1 MTTSVPAPL
10 PDRQANAPER
20 LVAAPVT
27 ARDRRADLMLLLAL
41 GLVRL
46 IVHLW
51 LNRAYGFHRDELQV
65 LDDAR
70 HLDWGYVPYPPLVPW
85 LARLELAVFGT
96 SLIGFRIVAVL
107 AQCGAMVLAG
117 LIAAELGGRRF
128 AQVCAALATACMPFG
143 LVNSSILM
151 YCGPDLLWVVAAAWL
166 VLRLAKGG
174 DLRLWLALGAVFG
187 LGLMTRYT
195 IVYWAIGLA
204 VGVLA
209 GPMRAQL
216 RTRWPWLG
224 VGVAF
229 AIFLPNLLWQVR
241 HDFIYLD
248 FVAHIHARDVAIGR
262 TDLFFPEQLY
272 ANASALTLPIW
283 LAGLGF
289 LTLAGSMRPYRVLA
303 WMYAVPLLLFALSRG
318 RGYYMAPGYPMLLAA
333 GYVTIERWCASM
345 PAGRARGLRIAVA
358 ALLAVG
364 LPLGASLHLPIAPI
378 NSPLWHFNRRL
389 HGDYA
394 EQVGWQ
400 ELAQRV
406 ATVYRALPEAE
417 RAHTAILANN
427 YGEAGAMALYGPA
440 LGLPPVISRTN
451 SAWYHGYGNPP
462 PSVIIELGNTEE
474 DQRGSV
480 AKCTSHGVFRNREGV
495 ANEESANGY
504 AIFVCRDI
512 PPIWPQIWG
521 SKPRF
526 G

>member
-1 MTTSVPAPL
+1 MNTSLPAPFPA
-10 PDRQANAPER
+10 PDAARRPA
-20 LVAAPVT
+20 AAPAGGDGRCSGLT
-27 ARDRRADLMLLLAL
+27 LLLVLA
-41 GLVRL
+41 LVRF
-46 IVHLW
+46 VAHLW
-51 LNRAYGFHRDELQV
+51 LNGAYGFHRDELQV

-85 LARLELAVFGT
+85 LARLELALFGI
-96 SLIGFRIVAVL
+96 SLTGFRVVAAL
-107 AQCGAMVLAG
+107 SQCGAMVLAG
-117 LIAAELGGRRF
+117 LIAGELGGRRF
-128 AQVCAALATACMPFG
+128 AQVCAALAMTCMPFG

-166 VLRLAKGG
+166 VLRLTNGG
-174 DLRLWLALGAVFG
+174 NLRLWLALGGVFG
-187 LGLMTRYT
+187 LALVTRYT
-195 IVYWAIGLA
+195 IVFWAAGLA

-209 GPMRAQL
+209 GPLRAQL

-224 VGVAF
+224 VGLAF
-229 AIFLPNLLWQVR
+229 MIFLPNLLWQIR
-241 HDFIYLD
+241 HDFIYLH

-272 ANASALTLPIW
+272 ANASALTLPVW

-289 LTLAGSMRPYRVLA
+289 VSLAASMHRYRVLA
-303 WMYAVPLLLFALSRG
+303 WMYAVPLLLFALARG

-333 GYVTIERWCASM
+333 GYVAVEHWCARL
-345 PAGRARGLRIAVA
+345 PERRARALRIALA
-358 ALLAVG
+358 GLLAVG
-364 LPLGASLHLPIAPI
+364 LPLGAALHLPIASI
-378 NSPLWHFNRRL
+378 NSPLWQLTRRL

-406 ATVYRALPEAE
+406 ASIYRALPEAE
-417 RAHTAILANN
+417 RANTAILANN

-451 SAWYHGYGNPP
+451 SAWYRGYGHRPP
-462 PSVIIELGNTEE
+462 KVIIELGNTAE

-480 AKCTSHGVFRNREGV
+480 AKCVSHGVFRNREGV

-504 AIFVCRDI
+504 EIFVCRDI
-512 PPIWPQIWG
+512 PPLWPQIWG
-521 SKPRF
+521 VEPRF

>member
-1 MTTSVPAPL
+1 MNAPPSAAL
-10 PDRQANAPER
+10 PDPATARRHA
-20 LVAAPVT
+20 AAPVDT
-27 ARDRRADLMLLLAL
+27 RGQHSDLTLLLVLA
-41 GLVRL
+41 LVRFL
-46 IVHLW
+46 AHLW
-51 LNRAYGFHRDELQV
+51 LNGAYGFHRDELQV

-85 LARLELAVFGT
+85 LARLELTLFGT
-96 SLIGFRIVAVL
+96 WLPGFRVAAAM
-107 AQCGAMVLAG
+107 AQCGAMVLVG
-117 LIAAELGGRRF
+117 LIARELGGRRF

-166 VLRLAKGG
+166 VLRLANGG
-174 DLRLWLALGAVFG
+174 DPRLWLALGAVFG

-195 IVYWAIGLA
+195 IVFWAAGLA

-209 GPMRAQL
+209 GPLRGQL

-224 VGVAF
+224 VGVALV
-229 AIFLPNLLWQVR
+229 IFLPNLVWQVQ
-241 HDFIYLD
+241 HEFIYLD

-262 TDLFFPEQLY
+262 TERFFPEQLY
-272 ANASALTLPIW
+272 ANASALSLPVW

-289 LTLAGSMRPYRVLA
+289 VSLTASMRRYRVLA
-303 WMYAVPLLLFALSRG
+303 WMYALPLLLFALSRG
-318 RGYYMAPGYPMLLAA
+318 RGYYMAPAYPMLLAA
-333 GYVTIERWCASM
+333 GYVAVEHCCTRL
-345 PAGRARGLRIAVA
+345 PARGARGLHLALA
-358 ALLAVG
+358 SLLAIG
-364 LPLGASLHLPIAPI
+364 LPLGAALHLPIAPI
-378 NSPLWHFNRRL
+378 NSPLWHLNRRL

-406 ATVYRALPEAE
+406 ASVYHSLPEAE
-417 RAHTAILANN
+417 RANTAILANN

-440 LGLPPVISRTN
+440 LGLPPVLSRTN
-451 SAWYHGYGNPP
+451 SAWYRGYGDPP
-462 PSVIIELGNTEE
+462 PGVIIELGNTAQ

-480 AKCTSHGVFRNREGV
+480 ARCVSHGVFRNREGV
-495 ANEESANGY
+495 ANEESANDY
-504 AIFVCRDI
+504 EIFVCRDI
-512 PPIWPQIWG
+512 PPMWPQIWG